1 MIITSNNESSLVGNA
16 AEYNE
21 KRDSM
26 LKTFQNMRKDLR
38 EDLKSI
44 KDIQW

>member
-1 MIITSNNESSLVGNA
+1 MIITANNDSSLIGTATEDNA
-16 AEYNE
+16 

-26 LKTFQNMRKDLR
+26 LITLQNMRKDLR
-38 EDLKSI
+38 EDLKGI

>member
-1 MIITSNNESSLVGNA
+1 MIITAKNDSSLIGTAIENDA
-16 AEYNE
+16 